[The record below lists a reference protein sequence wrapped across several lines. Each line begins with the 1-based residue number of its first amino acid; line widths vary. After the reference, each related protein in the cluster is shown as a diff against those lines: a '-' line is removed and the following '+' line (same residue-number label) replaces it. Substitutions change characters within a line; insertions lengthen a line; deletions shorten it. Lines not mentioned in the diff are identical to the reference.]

1 MKFLTMTFTF
11 FFFFLIKSTGEAT
24 TQVQHSFW
32 APYYKKDI
40 EALEHIL
47 RRSTKLVKSLEL
59 KS

>member
-32 APYYKKDI
+32 APYYNDI

-47 RRSTKLVKSLEL
+47 RRSMKLVKSLEL